1 LDIEYGPK
9 YISEIVAAIDAVK
22 KQQTT
27 PAHDLTIIKLDSMFR
42 HFHTCYQIKKLEID
56 GDKLDDGYYF
66 YLQLFLRDDKK
77 ELTEYIKNYW
87 PSVFKWCNE
96 DAQ

>member
-1 LDIEYGPK
+1 MDIEYGPK

-56 GDKLDDGYYF
+56 GDKLDDGYHF
-66 YLQLFLRDDKK
+66 Y
-77 ELTEYIKNYW
+77 
-87 PSVFKWCNE
+87 
-96 DAQ
+96 